1 MFQCYSLNSSH
12 LLLPLL
18 CPQVYCLYLH
28 LYSCPAN
35 SFISTIVLVSA
46 GSLVILR
53 VAYFAQHNVL
63 RTHPCCSM
71 CQNFLFKELH
81 ILLIHSSVDGH
92 LDCFHISVILNNAV
106 INMVVQISLCCSV
119 FSSFGYIPRSG
130 SAGSDA
136 NSIFNFMRDSQ
147 KVFHSSCTVLHSH

>member
-1 MFQCYSLNSSH
+1 M
-12 LLLPLL
+12 
-18 CPQVYCLYLH
+18 
-28 LYSCPAN
+28 
-35 SFISTIVLVSA
+35 LVSA

-92 LDCFHISVILNNAV
+92 LDCFHISVIMSNAV
-106 INMVVQISLCCSV
+106 INMVVQISLCCSA

-130 SAGSDA
+130 IAGSYA
-136 NSIFNFMRDSQ
+136 NSIFNFMRSSQ
-147 KVFHSSCTVLHSH
+147 KVFHSSCTVLHSLYHFSTSLSRTYFLFFDSSHPKWVMR